1 MKRFKNAL
9 FLATVA
15 TSALASSF
23 AQAQTTANNNGET
36 ALHGTGATSIQ
47 GVLVQELNCNGG
59 YSNLGAIGTSTVAG
73 TSSTSVEP
81 TNLFTG
87 INCATTDLW
96 PGFVGRYIGSGSGT
110 GRSSWIAAGSL
121 TSTSAFVIGTANPN
135 PFGTWSKI
143 QFAFADSSV
152 TDGDLTSYTSGAA
165 QTNGGAPI
173 MFPKFVLPVAVAY
186 SPNYGTKTVGGV
198 VTNYNFAV
206 ANPQAILGNNAGG
219 LRLSQSTLCGVFN
232 GTIVNFNNAAFTAD
246 NGGTSLRDSA
256 DATARWNADGV
267 PVRLVGR
274 LDRSGTTDIF
284 TRALAAQCGSVASGN
299 KYATNA
305 ETLPYNRTVTA
316 TVRPVF
322 DSVRADTGLQ
332 TASTQPEA
340 GNTSPN
346 DTSVPGTP
354 NFSGATVVGAE
365 YWSGSAIVTP
375 AANVGKVS
383 SQPSASSSNGTGLFL
398 VADGSG
404 RVASAIKFAPD
415 YVSPS
420 DTTVKLNGKIGY
432 IGADFIDG
440 SPSAPGG
447 LHAAAL
453 QNATTGLW
461 HMPSAA
467 NATTAFGTVLPPQ
480 SDSAGGFDDTNAD
493 IRQVR
498 IPTYQGGT
506 PGVKNNAKRSNP
518 LAWYDVMY
526 ANTGLQNP
534 SAGYPITGTT
544 QFLGY
549 TCYATDASGSNA
561 TAMVNFL
568 NFNTDYTGSVT
579 VDSTGTNRT
588 GIFTRVGAL
597 FANSGLLVRSNIGG
611 LPNAWKRAVR
621 ETFLVDSNETSATR
635 LGNSKLFMG
644 TPAVANSTCS
654 GKAGI

>member
-23 AQAQTTANNNGET
+23 AQAQTTANNDGET

-59 YSNLGAIGTSTVAG
+59 YSNLGAIGTSSVAG
-73 TSSTSVEP
+73 TSSTSIEP
-81 TNLFTG
+81 TSLYTG
-87 INCATTDLW
+87 FNCTTTDLW
-96 PGFVGRYIGSGSGT
+96 PGFSGRYIGSGSGT

-121 TSTSAFVIGTANPN
+121 TSTSAFAIGTANPN
-135 PFGTWSKI
+135 PFGTWNKI

-152 TDGDLTSYTSGAA
+152 TDGDLTSYTGGAA

-173 MFPKFVLPVAVAY
+173 MFPKFVLPVAIAY
-186 SPNYGTKTVGGV
+186 SPTYGRKTVGGV
-198 VTNYNFAV
+198 NTDYAFNLS
-206 ANPQAILGNNAGG
+206 NPQSILGTAAGG
-219 LRLSQSTLCGVFN
+219 LRMSQSTLCGVFN

-246 NGGTSLRDSA
+246 NGGTSLRDSG
-256 DATARWNADGV
+256 DAVARWNADGV

-316 TVRPVF
+316 TIRPVF
-322 DSVRADTGLQ
+322 DSVRSDTGLQ
-332 TASTQPEA
+332 TASSQPEA

-346 DTSVPGTP
+346 DTGVPGSP

-375 AANVGKVS
+375 AANAGKVS
-383 SQPSASSSNGTGLFL
+383 SQPSASVSNGTGLFL

-420 DTTVKLNGKIGY
+420 DPTVKLNGKIGY

-453 QNATTGLW
+453 KNATTNLW

-467 NATTAFGTVLPPQ
+467 NATTAFGTILPPQ
-480 SDSAGGFDDTNAD
+480 SASDGFFNDTATD
-493 IRQVR
+493 TRQVR
-498 IPTYQGGT
+498 IPTYHGGT
-506 PGVKNNAKRSNP
+506 AGVKGNAKRSNP
-518 LAWYDVMY
+518 LAWYDVIY
-526 ANTGLQNP
+526 AGTGLQNP
-534 SAGYPITGTT
+534 AAGYPITGTT

-561 TAMVNFL
+561 AAMINFL
-568 NFNTDYTGSVT
+568 SFNTDYVNTF
-579 VDSTGTNRT
+579 DSTGTNRT
-588 GIFTRVGAL
+588 GIFTRVGAA
-597 FANSGLLVRSNIGG
+597 FNSSGLLVRSNIGG
-611 LPNAWKRAVR
+611 LPQAWKHAVR
-621 ETFLVDSNETSATR
+621 ETFLTDSAETSTTR
-635 LGNSKLFMG
+635 LGDSKLFMG
-644 TPAVANSTCS
+644 TSTSNSTCT